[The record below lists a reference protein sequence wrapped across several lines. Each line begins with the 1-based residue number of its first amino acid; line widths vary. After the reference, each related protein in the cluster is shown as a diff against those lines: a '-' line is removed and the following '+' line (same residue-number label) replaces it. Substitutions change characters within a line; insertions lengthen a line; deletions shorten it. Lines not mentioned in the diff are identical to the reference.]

1 MFGYLRLLVNSRDEL
16 ALARV
21 IDIPHRGLDHHAFT
35 DVKHEACHRGLSM
48 YQVIYF
54 ASAAVAVDSSNMTT
68 SSSSLW
74 SRFGPPSNFV
84 NGYLS
89 TMWFMVCRW
98 PQSQEDDWSRS
109 HLCKLAQHGPGN
121 NVPQYE

>member
-68 SSSSLW
+68 SSSSLMIFSCFCSLNNFF
-74 SRFGPPSNFV
+74 SRFSSP
-84 NGYLS
+84 L
-89 TMWFMVCRW
+89 
-98 PQSQEDDWSRS
+98 WS
-109 HLCKLAQHGPGN
+109 
-121 NVPQYE
+121 